1 MAREG
6 GCEWYQS
13 IGLIFLNISANFL
26 NFFKGPRPR
35 PFNKQKTIMSGKTTP
50 QGALLNQGASG
61 VKNRI
66 AERPFYGF
74 CVIPEWGVLGLGYIY
89 SMFFEDFFRNEKIH
103 MHYQTK
109 PGKQGFIVDF
119 VCILHR
125 EIWIVHMYC
134 NCL

>member
-13 IGLIFLNISANFL
+13 IGLIFFYISAYLKKN
-26 NFFKGPRPR
+26 FKGPRP
-35 PFNKQKTIMSGKTTP
+35 FKKQKTYLSGLTTP
-50 QGALLNQGASG
+50 HGALLNQGASG

-66 AERPFYGF
+66 AERPLYGF
-74 CVIPEWGVLGLGYIY
+74 CVIPEWGVLGLDYFY

-109 PGKQGFIVDF
+109 PGKQGFIVDS